1 MTSSSARSGSAA
13 ESTVATRRQWSA
25 GRRRLR
31 KLTVGRLSRKMANPD
46 GRRMRSISRSKSSG
60 LHPFLPTSD
69 STSQACRRSYVLGYV
84 EYASHLSHE
93 RMRRKWRVSVCKWD
107 TERWSDRGSL
117 QTRNVEK
124 MQKERTREM
133 LATESERESGER

>member
-1 MTSSSARSGSAA
+1 MTSSLARSGSAA

-31 KLTVGRLSRKMANPD
+31 KLMVGRLSRKMANPD
-46 GRRMRSISRSKSSG
+46 GRRMRSISRSKSTG

-84 EYASHLSHE
+84 EYASHLFHE
-93 RMRRKWRVSVCKWD
+93 SMRRKWRVSVCKWD
-107 TERWSDRGSL
+107 TERWSDRDYMKCI
-117 QTRNVEK
+117 TRNVGE

-133 LATESERESGER
+133 LATESERE